1 MPVKTKDRAKS
12 HCAIRRSLSDSRIFR
27 CVSFARLL
35 LTEKGNKCLLYFIDH
50 FPRFCLAMLIARQDT
65 ETIAREFVTKIV
77 TQFGVRV
84 LYGALLVDSLSFVYT
99 FLFPCLI
106 FLLLLVA

>member
-1 MPVKTKDRAKS
+1 
-12 HCAIRRSLSDSRIFR
+12 
-27 CVSFARLL
+27 
-35 LTEKGNKCLLYFIDH
+35 
-50 FPRFCLAMLIARQDT
+50 MLIARQDT